1 MKRLTFLANSTLKNF
16 VGHANDHKCCYFKA
30 TFSFFNLIR
39 KLNETKFKIKL
50 LLENISMLNS

>member
-1 MKRLTFLANSTLKNF
+1 MKRLTFLANSMLKNF

-39 KLNETKFKIKL
+39 KLNETKIKL